1 MERIMNT
8 NIRKNDSAT
17 ISFMVAAAEIDK
29 SVKGAEEVSCS
40 LQLKNL
46 LKTNVKLLKL
56 NEISS
61 IILF

>member
-1 MERIMNT
+1 MERIMST
-8 NIRKNDSAT
+8 NSRKNDSAT
-17 ISFMVAAAEIDK
+17 ISFMVAAADFDK
-29 SVKGAEEVSCS
+29 SVKGVEEVSCS

-61 IILF
+61 ILIF